1 MKKYK
6 NVVVS
11 GCSFMYCT
19 YPFETNRVDKGWNKD
34 IEMDPNDELINHTH
48 KLSRLLAKKLNCEEH
63 NVSVP
68 GSGNREIIRNLYEW
82 TKDKGR
88 EDKLLLRTRPELEK
102 TLMIVGLSDINRFPI
117 YAPSPLG
124 EYFKASADQFGY
136 KSENNFIKN
145 SKDWMENKPYD
156 VSLDVLKTYI
166 QTYYTYFYDEHER
179 VRELN
184 QDLELFQSYC
194 DQNKID
200 VVFFGS
206 LFGLGWDYKDDSNRW
221 SNFFI
226 SRDECFLNNFDTKNI
241 NYFTFPDGV
250 KDWRSHIYSYDET
263 YAYGHPNIYDNV
275 VLADLLFDYIKE
287 INS

>member
-1 MKKYK
+1 
-6 NVVVS
+6 
-11 GCSFMYCT
+11 
-19 YPFETNRVDKGWNKD
+19 
-34 IEMDPNDELINHTH
+34 MDPNDELINHTH

-68 GSGNREIIRNLYEW
+68 GSGNRQIINYLYEW
-82 TKDKGR
+82 AKDKGR

-117 YAPSPLG
+117 YAPSPMG

-136 KSENNFIKN
+136 ESENNFIKN
-145 SKDWMENKPYD
+145 SKDWSSTKPYD

-184 QDLELFQSYC
+184 QDLELFQSFC

-275 VLADLLFDYIKE
+275 VLADLLFDYIKD